1 MRLHFGGLVVC
12 SIVAGCTRAAT
23 PASTPPSVAPVEAT
37 TPEDEPA
44 EPEAPA
50 VSTADLIN
58 AIEFVGPG
66 GDDVWMDYGPA
77 VYACDD
83 AEYPE
88 TLDAKMA
95 SELGPYSLGARL
107 SIVHDEGLAEPN
119 VVAVHC
125 HAPEGEDEDE
135 MGMAQLSLSLSLSVP
150 SPEHVFG
157 LTSESFLM
165 VVGLRVNP
173 KAGLR
178 LPEAKTDV
186 GAAVRDTLLAVAT
199 EETAH
204 IADECA
210 EESDSGE
217 PVPSLTDAAI
227 KDVQLWA
234 VAGRD
239 GAGSFASFHVERC
252 EQETRFGVLLD
263 PKGRVVKHWATN
275 NDVSLQWITDLDGDG
290 DDEFGLRNMWLED
303 GMEEISIE
311 YRDDGVWK
319 TRMMYVSD
327 SP

>member
-23 PASTPPSVAPVEAT
+23 HASTPPSVAPVEAT

-50 VSTADLIN
+50 VSTADLVD

-66 GDDVWMDYGPA
+66 GDDVWTDDGPA
-77 VYACDD
+77 VDACDD
-83 AEYPE
+83 VEYPE

-125 HAPEGEDEDE
+125 HAPEGEDEL
-135 MGMAQLSLSLSLSVP
+135 GMAQLKLSLSLP
-150 SPEHVFG
+150 LPEHALG

-165 VVGLRVNP
+165 VAGLRVNP

-178 LPEAKTDV
+178 LPEAKTD
-186 GAAVRDTLLAVAT
+186 ARATVRATLLAVAT

-204 IADECA
+204 IADECG
-210 EESDSGE
+210 EELDSGE
-217 PVPSLTDAAI
+217 PVPSLTDAALE
-227 KDVQLWA
+227 DVELLA

-252 EQETRFGVLLD
+252 DQETRFGVLLD
-263 PKGRVVKHWATN
+263 PKGRVVEHWATN
-275 NDVSLQWITDLDGDG
+275 NDVALLWLTDLDGDG
-290 DDEFGLRNMWLED
+290 DDEFGLRNTWLED

-311 YRDDGVWK
+311 YRDEGVWK